1 MQSLHPLVLWG
12 PGASVGSGSLLGP
25 QGLVEVDAAK
35 RKTFLEF
42 PIIPLY

>member
-1 MQSLHPLVLWG
+1 MQSPHPLVLWG
-12 PGASVGSGSLLGP
+12 PGAGVGSKSLLGP
-25 QGLVEVDAAK
+25 QGLVDAAK